1 MSRVLGIFWWTGGRG
16 SGWRRKIG
24 KTWWVD
30 TPYNQRAGEAPAG
43 AIRGV
48 APHPGHRVPPHLC
61 LDPKCVRPYDAC
73 LVIPLWSY
81 LSA

>member
-1 MSRVLGIFWWTGGRG
+1 MLGIFWRNGDRVAGL
-16 SGWRRKIG
+16 RRKIG

-48 APHPGHRVPPHLC
+48 APHPGHRVAPPVPLV
-61 LDPKCVRPYDAC
+61 PKCVRPYEAGI
-73 LVIPLWSY
+73 VIPLWSY